1 MLLSLLPT
9 ALSWHAS
16 ALLRPAVASRITPL
30 VASTDIC
37 DLDDAETLCTY
48 DGAEIDARFADRP
61 LEVAGR
67 VADIALAA
75 LRVKLAGDDGGE
87 TLRGELATLGPVFC
101 KIGQTMATRPDIVG
115 LETSRNLG
123 KLQDAVARANYCIG
137 RDHQDLAERFG
148 ELLLLA

>member
-37 DLDDAETLCTY
+37 DLDDAANLCTY
-48 DGAEIDARFADRP
+48 DGAEIDARFADKP

-67 VADIALAA
+67 VADLSLIH
-75 LRVKLAGDDGGE
+75 
-87 TLRGELATLGPVFC
+87 
-101 KIGQTMATRPDIVG
+101 I
-115 LETSRNLG
+115 
-123 KLQDAVARANYCIG
+123 
-137 RDHQDLAERFG
+137 
-148 ELLLLA
+148 